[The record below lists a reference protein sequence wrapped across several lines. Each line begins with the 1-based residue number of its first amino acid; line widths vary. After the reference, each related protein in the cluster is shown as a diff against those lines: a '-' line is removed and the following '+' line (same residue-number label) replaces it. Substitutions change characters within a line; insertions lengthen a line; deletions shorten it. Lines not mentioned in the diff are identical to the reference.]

1 MKDKIGN
8 YVFGPLRKDGATLF
22 PDRAVRAVSFEILKI
37 YIFGWA
43 AAGCLGVFLG
53 YALTYYSGISYFY
66 DAGVEA
72 SAPKVWNMVVMFGLG
87 VIILASLAGI
97 FGPNKISKFL
107 FSGAYVLMKFASECG
122 GLAIGV
128 ITGLLLLAIFNS
140 DYTNIVHYIY
150 AGLGLLYLTVLVG
163 MNCIIWWVTY
173 CLRKDVSTPEY
184 FTYIADKK
192 LLLIGL
198 CLFLLSVLFLSTA
211 TIKDYPVEDKC
222 TEFSEPSLR

>member
-8 YVFGPLRKDGATLF
+8 YLFGPLRQDGATLF
-22 PDRAVRAVSFEILKI
+22 PDRAVRAVSIEILKI

-53 YALTYYSGISYFY
+53 YWLTSISGVNYFY

-72 SAPKVWNMVVMFGLG
+72 SAPKVWNMVVMFGLS
-87 VIILASLAGI
+87 VIILASIAGM
-97 FGPNKISKFL
+97 FGPNKISRFL

-128 ITGLLLLAIFNS
+128 ITGLFLLAVFNS
-140 DYTNIVHYIY
+140 DYTNILHYIF
-150 AGLGLLYLTVLVG
+150 AGLGLFYLVVLVG

-184 FTYIADKK
+184 FTYIANKK

-198 CLFLLSVLFLSTA
+198 CLLLSLVMFLATA
-211 TIKDYPVEDKC
+211 TIKDYPVEEKC
-222 TEFSEPSLR
+222 TESSEPSPR